1 MNEQNTVQPSIDE
14 AIAATTSSESVA
26 NQTQTIATE
35 SKPFLDN
42 WSTSIGMFLLGLL
55 LSAAVNRG
63 LDLFSGS
70 SASDFALIGSSIV
83 SLAFLVLVFV
93 YSLVI
98 YPSLFTDKP
107 KLQSSKTGSFLNS
120 FVGGLIFGAIWCSA
134 LTKKKKGISQYVLVV
149 LVSIVF
155 ILTLLLNLGVFSS
168 SSVPGTTTTTPTHTT
183 SQTTTTQN
191 NSSSY
196 EKGTV
201 GDFLQ
206 NPADYCTA
214 SGAISAIE
222 AGKTGVWESMPEPI
236 KRITFGHV
244 IGSNTSMMWTDGP
257 EPFNDYRLSEEEAYQ
272 IAIVA
277 IAQMF
282 EDPDIGV
289 DVVQQLFGNERLN
302 MYGPIN
308 FSLDGRHFYIT
319 VQYSDDNPNERLC
332 QVLIGGGEKE

>member
-1 MNEQNTVQPSIDE
+1 MNEQNTVQPLIDE
-14 AIAATTSSESVA
+14 AIVATTSSESVA

-35 SKPFLDN
+35 SKPFLDS
-42 WSTSIGMFLLGLL
+42 WSTSIGMFLLGLF

-63 LDLFSGS
+63 LDFFSGS
-70 SASDFALIGSSIV
+70 SASNFALIGSSIV

-107 KLQSSKTGSFLNS
+107 KLQSSKAGSFLNS

-149 LVSIVF
+149 LVSLVF
-155 ILTLLLNLGVFSS
+155 VLTLLLSLGAFSNLSTPS
-168 SSVPGTTTTTPTHTT
+168 TTTPTHTT

-191 NSSSY
+191 NSGSY

-214 SGAISAIE
+214 PGAISAIK
-222 AGKTGVWESMPEPI
+222 AGRTGDWESMPEPV

-257 EPFNDYRLSEEEAYQ
+257 EPFSDYCLSEEEAYQ
-272 IAIVA
+272 VAIVA
-277 IAQMF
+277 LSQMF
-282 EDPDIGV
+282 DDPDIGF
-289 DVVQQLFGNERLN
+289 DAVQQLFRDNKGYQ
-302 MYGPIN
+302 YGPLT
-308 FSLDGRHFYIT
+308 FSIEGRTFYI
-319 VQYSDDNPNERLC
+319 VIQYPTLNSDDDLC
-332 QVLIGGGEKE
+332 QVQIGGGEKE